1 MKASRANHVQ
11 GIMIVTE
18 ASTKACWIAVYK
30 SLVDAYVEEK
40 YMLQS
45 RADNAKET
53 NRHYAR
59 LQAHRLFLD

>member
-1 MKASRANHVQ
+1 
-11 GIMIVTE
+11 MIVTE